1 MFTVNTKKTCTK
13 VLKGF
18 VNALRVT
25 GKLSRLAVSEQSR
38 FHSILHSLPVAM
50 KTDNYLQLSQVVKHE
65 LRTVSFN
72 RFKPSCTATR
82 TMNGIIY

>member
-1 MFTVNTKKTCTK
+1 M
-13 VLKGF
+13 LKGF

-38 FHSILHSLPVAM
+38 FHSILNSLPVAM

-72 RFKPSCTATR
+72 HFKPSCTATT

>member
-1 MFTVNTKKTCTK
+1 M
-13 VLKGF
+13 LKGF

-25 GKLSRLAVSEQSR
+25 GKLSRLAVSEESR
-38 FHSILHSLPVAM
+38 FHFILHSLPVAM

-65 LRTVSFN
+65 LRTVRFN

>member
-1 MFTVNTKKTCTK
+1 M
-13 VLKGF
+13 LKGF